1 MVNLKIN
8 VTLSKPDPTRKRGSA
23 KWLDNLIEKGTFD
36 PRDFYEAIQPFVL
49 NKLTSGLSDFGY
61 KLRNPHD
68 PRLQG
73 IPLVSD
79 SWDIQTTV
87 TPESLQC
94 TIRNTQPRMMVDSL
108 PRSGIKR
115 GGFGKFTG
123 KIGGGKEFFFWLR
136 GNNPNFRGNIYPM
149 GTVGHGYTGTKNL
162 ESKANL
168 PPGTAI
174 SDIDSEAKAIA
185 YYTGSGEK
193 VIRAHV
199 PPRGNPDKNVDTFKR
214 ILVGLVKKGI
224 DDHVREAYR

>member
-1 MVNLKIN
+1 MVNLNIN

-23 KWLDNLIEKGTFD
+23 KWLDNLIEKGRFD

-61 KLRNPHD
+61 KLRNTHD
-68 PRLQG
+68 PRLKG

-79 SWDIQTTV
+79 SWDIKSV
-87 TPESLQC
+87 VAPESLVV
-94 TIRNTQPRMMVDSL
+94 TIRNTQPRMLVNSL

-115 GGFGKFTG
+115 GGFGTFTG
-123 KIGGGKEFFFWLR
+123 QIGGGKEFFFWLN
-136 GNNPNFRGNIYPM
+136 GNTANFRGNIYPM

-162 ESKANL
+162 ESKASL
-168 PPGTAI
+168 PPGTVI

-199 PPRGNPDKNVDTFKR
+199 PPRGSPDKNRDTFNR
-214 ILVGLVKKGI
+214 ILIGLVRKGI
-224 DDHVREAYR
+224 DDHVREAYS